1 MSIAKMNKQDYYEIL
16 VRNRYYLW
24 AYSSNVCTMDNL
36 DDAKQGRQYVWCTMK
51 CTSSLALGHHLNSS

>member
-16 VRNRYYLW
+16 VRNRLYLW

-36 DDAKQGRQYVWCTMK
+36 DEVKQGRQYVPVYDEV
-51 CTSSLALGHHLNSS
+51 HLEPCPRPQFK

>member
-1 MSIAKMNKQDYYEIL
+1 MNKQDYYEIL

-36 DDAKQGRQYVWCTMK
+36 DDAKQGRQYVPVYDEV
-51 CTSSLALGHHLNSS
+51 HLEPCPRPPLK